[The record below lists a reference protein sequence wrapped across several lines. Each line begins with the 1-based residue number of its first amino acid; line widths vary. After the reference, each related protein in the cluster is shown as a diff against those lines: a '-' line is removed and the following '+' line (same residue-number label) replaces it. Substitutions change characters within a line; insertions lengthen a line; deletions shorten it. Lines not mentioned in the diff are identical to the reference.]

1 MKSIRQ
7 QLCRLA
13 LEESGQDLLEY
24 AFVVGLIALAA
35 IAALSHLS
43 QAIALLL
50 NTVSDRL
57 ATIT

>member
-7 QLCRLA
+7 QLYRLA

-35 IAALSHLS
+35 IAALTNLS
-43 QAIALLL
+43 QGIVSLLSA
-50 NTVSDRL
+50 VSNKL
-57 ATIT
+57 AHII

>member
-7 QLCRLA
+7 QLYRLA

-35 IAALSHLS
+35 IAALTNLS
-43 QAIALLL
+43 QGIVSLLSA
-50 NTVSDRL
+50 VSNKV
-57 ATIT
+57 AHII